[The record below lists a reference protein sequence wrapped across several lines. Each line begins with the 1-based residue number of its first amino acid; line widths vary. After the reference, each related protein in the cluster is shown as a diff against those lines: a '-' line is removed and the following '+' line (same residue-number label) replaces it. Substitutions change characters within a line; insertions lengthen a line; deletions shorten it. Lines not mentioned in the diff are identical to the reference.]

1 MDKKK
6 KKTLIISLVSVGILV
21 TAGIGTLIGILCYDE
36 SVYKRANEL
45 LYQYELDESE
55 SLFNSIYHYK
65 DSKNKIG
72 VIRGIRTLNETG
84 NYNKAIEV
92 TTETGGIIEVSFS
105 SIGTQVDPITIK
117 EKTTIEE
124 QSYLEHYD
132 FFKWD
137 ILSYHLIEDSHSFQ
151 LNLNASF
158 SPHVYSI
165 QYQVGDGFVI
175 DPVTS
180 YTYGTSVTATNA
192 YCDGYTFTGYTVGDD
207 PTLYNP
213 FVVKETDGVN
223 FILTA
228 HYTPNQY
235 TYTFDPN
242 GGTCDVTTGTY
253 TYGQEYL
260 LPFGVKDGYDF
271 TGWYTDY
278 GKKLESK
285 ININEN
291 TTLYAHYASKQ
302 YKINYEL
309 RGGQFLGDYP
319 TSYTKES
326 EDISIPYPNRDGY
339 LFVGW
344 VVKNQASKASNINYK
359 VSTGSEGDLTLYAC
373 WRAYTSSYG
382 NSYISSLGDF
392 DLPDVYPYDPSEL
405 IPSYVI
411 PYNITSFAGSIFKE
425 EAIGAFGVEKLNST
439 FSVIGGNKYLV
450 SKDETKLYRFAFSST
465 ASGLDLI
472 LPNSI
477 TEIKDYALAYSPLD
491 SVTSPYVTT
500 LGEGA
505 FNHSSIESF
514 SLPNASVYNADAF
527 LDCHNLVDVGDS
539 LLNATYVGDRCFLN
553 TKLSTVTV
561 GNNVTYLGSESFG
574 GSSSYHY
581 LSSFTCLSTKY
592 DSMENV
598 FKGQTGTISLT
609 LAKLTNSVKTMFGST
624 DVHLDAINL
633 VGVKDIPDEFLY
645 EITHINTLTD
655 TVNIEMIG
663 DRAFLGAD
671 VSLIPDLSKVT
682 YIGTSAFEE
691 CANLEYVTLGDIKTI
706 KANAFKNSGLKSINI
721 PASIETIEDGVFEGC
736 EELEKIIFESPL
748 MLEKIG
754 NVNRLFGEHTFASEL
769 DIEVQGEGTLPIKA
783 FQNLYVGKSV
793 TLGDKVN
800 LSEFAFSNATS
811 IESITFN
818 HERNTIIPYGCFENA
833 SSLKTFDLTNIV
845 TIYGYAFNNCTSLT
859 TFTLGGENNTLDNTT
874 LTNVGDHAFGN
885 LLSINCLSI
894 KKTGSGPAITF
905 GNAVFANDT
914 LELDLYNSITLTPDT
929 LIDYQGM
936 IFNM

>member
-6 KKTLIISLVSVGILV
+6 KKTLIISLVSVGVLV
-21 TAGIGTLIGILCYDE
+21 TAGVGTLIGVLCYQE

-55 SLFNSIYHYK
+55 SLFSSIYYYK

-72 VIRGIRTLNETG
+72 VIHGIKTLNETG
-84 NYNKAIEV
+84 NYNKAIEA

-105 SIGTQVDPITIK
+105 SIGTPVDPITIK
-117 EKTTIEE
+117 EKTTIDEK
-124 QSYLEHYD
+124 SYLEHYD

-165 QYQVGDGFVI
+165 EYDVGDGFVI

-180 YTYGTSVTATNA
+180 YTYGTSVVATNA

-213 FVVKETDGVN
+213 FVVKETDGTN
-223 FILTA
+223 FLLTA
-228 HYTPNQY
+228 HYAPIQY

-242 GGTCDVTTGTY
+242 GGTCDVTEGTY
-253 TYGQEYL
+253 TFGQIYL
-260 LPFGVKDGYDF
+260 LPYGVKDGYNF

-278 GKKLESK
+278 GKKLENK

-291 TTLYAHYASKQ
+291 TTLYAHYEAKQ

-309 RGGQFLGDYP
+309 RGGQFLEEYP
-319 TSYTKES
+319 TGYNKES
-326 EDISIPYPNRDGY
+326 ADINIPYPNRDGY

-344 VVKNQASKASNINYK
+344 VTKDQANKASNINYT
-359 VSTGSEGDLTLYAC
+359 VPTGSEGDITLYAC

-392 DLPDVYPYDPSEL
+392 DLPDVYPYDVSEL

-425 EAIGAFGVEKLNST
+425 EAIKAFGVEKLNST

-450 SKDETKLYRFAFSST
+450 SKDETKLYRFAFSSLT
-465 ASGLDLI
+465 SNIDLI
-472 LPNSI
+472 LPSSI

-491 SVTSPYVTT
+491 SVMSSYVTT

-505 FNHSSIESF
+505 FNHSAIKSF
-514 SLPNASVYNADAF
+514 SLPNASVYNAYAF
-527 LDCHNLVDVGDS
+527 LDCHNLVNTDSS
-539 LLNATYVGDRCFLN
+539 LLKATYIGDKCFLN

-561 GNNVTYLGSESFG
+561 GDDVTYLGSESFG
-574 GSSSYHY
+574 GSASYHY
-581 LSSFTCLSTKY
+581 LTSFTCLSTKF
-592 DSMENV
+592 DSLENV
-598 FKGQTGTISLT
+598 FKGQTGTVSLT
-609 LAKLTNSVKTMFGST
+609 LAKVPNSVKTMFGST
-624 DVHLDAINL
+624 DVHIDTINL

-645 EITHINTLTD
+645 EITDISTLTD
-655 TVNIEMIG
+655 SVNIETIG
-663 DRAFLGAD
+663 DRAFSGAD

-682 YIGTSAFEE
+682 YIGASAFEG
-691 CANLEYVTLGDIKTI
+691 CSNLENVTLGDIKTI
-706 KANAFKNSGLKSINI
+706 KAYAFKDSGLRTINL

-736 EELEKIIFESPL
+736 ENLEKIIFESPL
-748 MLEKIG
+748 MLENIG

-769 DIEVQGEGTLPIKA
+769 DIEVRGEGTLPIKA

-800 LSEFAFSNATS
+800 LSEYAFSNATS

-818 HERNTIIPYGCFENA
+818 HDRNTIIPYGCFENA
-833 SSLKTFDLTNIV
+833 SSLETFDLTNIV
-845 TIYGYAFNNCTSLT
+845 TIYNYAFNNCSSLT
-859 TFTLGGENNTLDNTT
+859 TFTIDGEADNTLNDTT
-874 LTNVGDHAFGN
+874 LRDVRDHAFGN
-885 LLSINCLSI
+885 LLSIPSLSI
-894 KKTGSGPAITF
+894 KGTPGTITF
-905 GNAVFANDT
+905 GKAVFANDT
-914 LELDLYNSITLTPDT
+914 FEIDLYDSISLSADT
-929 LIDYQGM
+929 LIDFQGFVVDM
-936 IFNM
+936 

>member
-6 KKTLIISLVSVGILV
+6 KKTLIISLVSVGVLV
-21 TAGIGTLIGILCYDE
+21 TAGIGTLIGVLCYQE
-36 SVYKRANEL
+36 SIYKRANEL

-55 SLFNSIYHYK
+55 SLFSSIYYYK

-72 VIRGIRTLNETG
+72 VIHGIKTLNETG
-84 NYNKAIEV
+84 NYNKAIEA
-92 TTETGGIIEVSFS
+92 TTETGGIIEVNFS
-105 SIGTQVDPITIK
+105 SIGTQVDPVTIK
-117 EKTTIEE
+117 EKTTIDEK
-124 QSYLEHYD
+124 SYLEHYD

-165 QYQVGDGFVI
+165 EYDVGDGFVI

-180 YTYGTSVTATNA
+180 YTYGTSVVATNA

-213 FVVKETDGVN
+213 FVVKETDGTN
-223 FILTA
+223 FLLTA
-228 HYTPNQY
+228 HYAPVQY

-242 GGTCDVTTGTY
+242 GGTCDVTEGTY
-253 TYGQEYL
+253 TFGQVYL
-260 LPFGVKDGYDF
+260 LPYGVKDGYNF

-278 GKKLESK
+278 GKKLENK

-291 TTLYAHYASKQ
+291 TTLYAHYETKQ
-302 YKINYEL
+302 YKINYQL
-309 RGGQFLGDYP
+309 RGGQFLEEYP
-319 TSYTKES
+319 TGYNKES
-326 EDISIPYPNRDGY
+326 ADINIPYPNRDGY

-344 VVKNQASKASNINYK
+344 VTQDQTSKASDINYT
-359 VSTGSEGDLTLYAC
+359 VPTGSEGDITLYAC

-392 DLPDVYPYDPSEL
+392 DLPDVYPYDVSEL

-425 EAIGAFGVEKLNST
+425 EAIKMFGVEKLNST

-450 SKDETKLYRFAFSST
+450 SKDETKLYRFAFSSLT
-465 ASGLDLI
+465 SNIDLI
-472 LPNSI
+472 LPSSI

-491 SVTSPYVTT
+491 SVMSSYVTT

-505 FNHSSIESF
+505 FNHSSIKSF
-514 SLPNASVYNADAF
+514 SLPNASVYGANAF
-527 LDCHNLVDVGDS
+527 LDCHNLVSADSS
-539 LLNATYVGDRCFLN
+539 LLKATYIGDKCFLN

-561 GNNVTYLGSESFG
+561 GEDVSYLGSESFG
-574 GSSSYHY
+574 GSASYHY
-581 LSSFTCLSTKY
+581 LTSFTCLSTKF
-592 DSMENV
+592 DSLENV
-598 FKGQTGTISLT
+598 FKGQTSTVSLT
-609 LAKLTNSVKTMFGST
+609 LAKLPNSVKTMFGST
-624 DVHLDAINL
+624 DVHIDTINL

-645 EITHINTLTD
+645 EITDISALTD
-655 TVNIEMIG
+655 TVNIETIG
-663 DRAFLGAD
+663 DRAFSGAD

-682 YIGTSAFEE
+682 YIGASAFEG
-691 CANLEYVTLGDIKTI
+691 CSNLENVTLGDIKTI
-706 KANAFKNSGLKSINI
+706 KAYAFKDSGLRTINL

-736 EELEKIIFESPL
+736 ENLEKIIFESPL
-748 MLEKIG
+748 MLENIG
-754 NVNRLFGEHTFASEL
+754 SVNRLFGEHTFASNL
-769 DIEVQGEGTLPIKA
+769 DIEVRGEGTLPIKA

-800 LSEFAFSNATS
+800 LSEYAFSNATS

-818 HERNTIIPYGCFENA
+818 HDRNTIIPYGCFENA
-833 SSLKTFDLTNIV
+833 SSLETFDLTNIV
-845 TIYGYAFNNCTSLT
+845 TIYNYAFNNCSSLT
-859 TFTLGGENNTLDNTT
+859 TFTIDGEANNTLNDTT
-874 LTNVGDHAFGN
+874 LRDVRDHAFGN
-885 LLSINCLSI
+885 LLSITSLSI
-894 KKTGSGPAITF
+894 KGTPGTITF
-905 GNAVFANDT
+905 GKAVFANDT
-914 LELDLYNSITLTPDT
+914 FEIDLYDSISLSADT
-929 LIDYQGM
+929 LIDYQGF
-936 IFNM
+936 IVDI